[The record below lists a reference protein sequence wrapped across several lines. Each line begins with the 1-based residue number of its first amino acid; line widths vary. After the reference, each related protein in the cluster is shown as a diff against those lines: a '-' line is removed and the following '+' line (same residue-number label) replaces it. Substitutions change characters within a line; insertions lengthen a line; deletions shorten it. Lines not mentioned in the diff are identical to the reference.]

1 MCRRE
6 KPPWGG
12 TTLFIFWD
20 NRPRMPFLETR
31 VRVQHPCPYGDLSV
45 AFPSVEMAQWTSTR
59 NDVFHVN
66 ATSSLELQRLLRT
79 MRETIGAKRIAE
91 HGSSALVVAHQALWE
106 YPPSVTGIADRRGLW
121 LLPPTIYLGGWETYH
136 AISPNIASLR
146 RFVAE
151 VKKLGPVEMLSHR
164 AREQL
169 ESIGSLGTVPFHLFE
184 GLTERQI
191 HVVVT
196 AIEGGLF
203 ELPAKQTMDRVAARE
218 GLSRSTF
225 GEHLRKAETQILR
238 NSYAFLK
245 LRDQRSE
252 AVKRP
257 PIRRTQGSAG
267 ESPVGI
273 ASGAERY

>member
-1 MCRRE
+1 
-6 KPPWGG
+6 
-12 TTLFIFWD
+12 
-20 NRPRMPFLETR
+20 MPFLETR

-91 HGSSALVVAHQALWE
+91 HGSSALVVTHQALWD

-121 LLPPTIYLGGWETYH
+121 LLPPTTYLGGWETYH
-136 AISPNIASLR
+136 SISPNIASLR

-169 ESIGSLGTVPFHLFE
+169 ESIGSLGTVPVHLFE

-252 AVKRP
+252 AEKRP